1 MSDHAEKLTP
11 TEYIQH
17 HLGHFARDLTPQVS
31 KDGFMAIHA
40 DTMVMSF
47 VLGLVMCLGFWLA
60 TRKATSGVPGRWQAF
75 VEIVLEFI
83 DGQAKDAYHGTSKLV
98 TPIAI
103 TLFCWILLMNAMDF
117 IPVDFIA
124 KMMNSVIT
132 PWMAGCMKVCR
143 YIGMAWSASASAGP

>member
-83 DGQAKDAYHGTSKLV
+83 DGQAKVAYHGTSE
-98 TPIAI
+98 
-103 TLFCWILLMNAMDF
+103 DF
-117 IPVDFIA
+117 RLRRCHVLRH
-124 KMMNSVIT
+124 
-132 PWMAGCMKVCR
+132 G
-143 YIGMAWSASASAGP
+143 SASGALAPGPDRRCQCYAGDVDHRVFPDDLLRAARQGHRRLCA